1 MSRTI
6 ISIENS
12 KQNSFGKYTSIC
24 MPYFSCDLSGKDYG
38 FVQSEKAYTGRR
50 LKI

>member
-1 MSRTI
+1 MSKTI

-12 KQNSFGKYTSIC
+12 KQNSFDKYTSIC
-24 MPYFSCDLSGKDYG
+24 MPYFSCDLSGEAYS
-38 FVQSEKAYTGRR
+38 FVQSKKTYAGRR